1 GDGAEV
7 QRPLATVVIGGLL
20 TGSDIVDALSRTDFS
35 PDGVVIPASALREG
49 EDVFLDDMSLADM
62 RRLFS
67 PIRIEP
73 VATGTDYREALTDW
87 KSYRR
92 QRASGGYTW
101 QSNAGYTKPVA
112 GAGRA

>member
-1 GDGAEV
+1 M
-7 QRPLATVVIGGLL
+7 
-20 TGSDIVDALSRTDFS
+20 TGS
-35 PDGVVIPASALREG
+35 ASALREG
-49 EDVFLDDMSLADM
+49 EDVFLDDMSLVEM

-67 PIRIEP
+67 SMRIEP
-73 VATGTDYREALTDW
+73 VATGTDYREALTNW
-87 KSYRR
+87 KHYRR

>member
-1 GDGAEV
+1 M
-7 QRPLATVVIGGLL
+7 LAVENRRFGETVNVSGLL